1 MMEPGLPVGNRRP
14 QKQALDGLLQIRGRV
29 KGSCRSSDW
38 TITKTKTVTR
48 CGRCRHEPGWDGWLA
63 GWLGRW
69 LKWENF
75 GSAPEL
81 GARRDGS
88 FNCGPCSPAALDYVR
103 VPLQMRRCPNSR
115 FTGAWPYSI
124 AGQRSMANVITHCL
138 NQYCNTVALSATHM
152 NCHISLSI
160 ASYAWQPASN
170 TTSGNAPSHS
180 SHTTSHQNWV
190 EVSRQLRN

>member
-1 MMEPGLPVGNRRP
+1 MMEPGLPVRDRRP

-48 CGRCRHEPGWDGWLA
+48 CGRCRHEPGWYGWLA
-63 GWLGRW
+63 GWLARW

-88 FNCGPCSPAALDYVR
+88 FNCGPCSPARSRLRKGASTTAQAPPFSIHQRMAIRHSGSTFHGEHDYALPQSV
-103 VPLQMRRCPNSR
+103 LQYGGS
-115 FTGAWPYSI
+115 FSDT
-124 AGQRSMANVITHCL
+124 
-138 NQYCNTVALSATHM
+138 
-152 NCHISLSI
+152 
-160 ASYAWQPASN
+160 
-170 TTSGNAPSHS
+170 
-180 SHTTSHQNWV
+180 
-190 EVSRQLRN
+190 